1 MMHMKR
7 FLLFILVLGMVSL
20 STLHADEAEGTWLVS
35 DSLVIETSNDSIT
48 ILDKDGVPLPTDKEV
63 VAEST
68 RSVTVKK
75 PYELNSTK
83 SVLFSIIPGGGQIYN
98 RQYWK
103 LPIIVGIT
111 TVCYYAVSWNNANL
125 QEYSTAFREI
135 KSEKPMEFETWKD
148 FLPYNADPESYI
160 NNTSFHDQLKRGRDY
175 FRRYRD
181 MSIIIS
187 AAFYALIMI
196 DAYVDAELHNFDI
209 SPNLSLSYA
218 PAIIPSP
225 TPQKSSNGYGVY
237 LALTF

>member
-1 MMHMKR
+1 MKR
-7 FLLFILVLGMVSL
+7 LLLFIFILGGGFLL
-20 STLHADEAEGTWLVS
+20 SLHADESGNTWLVS
-35 DSLVIETSNDSIT
+35 DSLVIESSNDSVRIV
-48 ILDKDGVPLPTDKEV
+48 DGDGVPVTANSKEV
-63 VAEST
+63 AQSAKT
-68 RSVTVKK
+68 VTVKK

-135 KSEKPMEFETWKD
+135 KSDKPMEYETWKD

-218 PAIIPSP
+218 PAIIPNP
-225 TPQKSSNGYGVY
+225 TPQRNSNGYGVY